1 MAEINNSYSILKH
14 PLVSE
19 KASKDAALG
28 KYVFVVSNNANA
40 IEIKKAVEKIY
51 KVKVLKVNTAV
62 IKGKIKRVRHN
73 QPGKTSDWKK
83 AIITLKKGF
92 EIKLG

>member
-1 MAEINNSYSILKH
+1 MAEVNNIYSILKH
-14 PLVSE
+14 PLISE

-28 KYVFVVSNNANA
+28 KYVFVVDNNANA
-40 IEIKKAVEKIY
+40 IEIKKAVEKLY
-51 KVKVLKVNTAV
+51 KVKVLKVNTSIV
-62 IKGKIKRVRHN
+62 KGKIKRVRFN
-73 QPGKTSDWKK
+73 QPGKTSNWKK

>member
-1 MAEINNSYSILKH
+1 MAEVNNVYSILKQ
-14 PLVSE
+14 PLISE

-28 KYVFVVSNNANA
+28 KYVFVVDNNANA

-51 KVKVLKVNTAV
+51 KVKVLKINTCV
-62 IKGKIKRVRHN
+62 VKGKIKRVRYN
-73 QPGKTSDWKK
+73 QPGRTSNWKK
-83 AIITLKKGF
+83 AVVTLKKGF

>member
-1 MAEINNSYSILKH
+1 MAEVNNIYSVLKQ
-14 PLVSE
+14 PLISE

-28 KYVFVVSNNANA
+28 KYVFVVDNDANA

-51 KVKVLKVNTAV
+51 KVKVLKINTAV
-62 IKGKIKRVRHN
+62 VKGKIKRVRFN
-73 QPGKTSDWKK
+73 QPGKTRDWKK
-83 AIITLKKGF
+83 AVVTLKKGF

>member
-1 MAEINNSYSILKH
+1 MAEVNNFYSILKH
-14 PLVSE
+14 PLISE
-19 KASKDAALG
+19 KASKDAAFG
-28 KYVFVVSNNANA
+28 KYVFVVNNNANA

-62 IKGKIKRVRHN
+62 IKGKIKRVRYN

-83 AIITLKKGF
+83 AIVTLKKGF

>member
-1 MAEINNSYSILKH
+1 MAEVTSIYSVLKY
-14 PLVSE
+14 PLISE

-28 KYVFVVSNNANA
+28 KYVFVVDNNANV

-51 KVKVLKVNTAV
+51 KVKVLKINTSV
-62 IKGKIKRVRHN
+62 VKGKIKRVRYN
-73 QPGKTSDWKK
+73 QPGRTSNWKK
-83 AIITLKKGF
+83 AVITLKKGF

>member
-1 MAEINNSYSILKH
+1 MAEVNNIYSVLKH
-14 PLVSE
+14 PLISE
-19 KASKDAALG
+19 KASKDAAFG
-28 KYVFVVSNNANA
+28 KYVFVVEKNANV

-51 KVKVLKVNTAV
+51 KVKVLKINTSIV
-62 IKGKIKRVRHN
+62 KGKIKRVRHN

-83 AIITLKKGF
+83 AVVTLKKGF